1 MALSIDRL
9 PEAGSVY
16 ARLEDKI
23 LERDQGGASDIF
35 YDLVRR
41 RVPIPELVGQ
51 LVRIHAPYTHVPYH
65 QRLDDGVVRF
75 VNNDHC
81 MLSSR
86 AGLDLLPRMPPEL
99 AYLPFA
105 QTIWYMPTGLDP
117 WNQLIGK
124 MPGHYVRLYEIKFEG
139 KPPLPDVHWPDQ
151 EPLAIDGTW
160 PEKLNGWLTLVQRG
174 EVINAYRVFLG
185 LWEEASADASRR
197 ESLLAQLVFAGLI
210 DVQDRVLYNRS
221 YTTGHKSYRARA
233 TVTIARAVGWENAH
247 HILYAGVP
255 DLAVGPR
262 WYSTY
267 EMGCLVVQNFLDNH
281 DRELLA
287 QDGALTPGES
297 LALQEALLS
306 GQEPGYIDLIVAL
319 LRSGRGH
326 RQIIDTIQLASA
338 QLIMETGDPNGYSMP
353 QHSYEYC
360 NTVRWFFDS
369 FAHPHR
375 LKLLFVA
382 GAFVNRAAHHQKHTP
397 DNHAVKVTPPK
408 GSGALTSAQLL
419 ERLDSALDGLRPFE
433 AMDWTA
439 AYLRSGADR
448 SPLIQTLAVGSAK
461 AGNDPHNQELGT
473 CLLDDYGHTTAA
485 DRDRL
490 LLASAKHTAGHRKY
504 GSHLD
509 AWRRYADA
517 FGLARAG

>member
-1 MALSIDRL
+1 MAIAPQVATEPIPTAD
-9 PEAGSVY
+9 Y
-16 ARLEDKI
+16 ARLGERI
-23 LERDQGGASDIF
+23 IARDQQGASQAL
-35 YDLVRR
+35 YGLMKQGR
-41 RVPIPELVGQ
+41 PITEITRET
-51 LVRIHAPYTHVPYH
+51 VRIHAPYTNVPYH
-65 QRLDDGVVRF
+65 QRLDDGVVKF

-81 MLSSR
+81 LLSER
-86 AGLDLLPRMPPEL
+86 VGLPLRTMVRPEL
-99 AYLPFA
+99 AWLPMA
-105 QTIWYMPTGLDP
+105 QTVWYMPTGLDP
-117 WNQLIGK
+117 WNQLLGK
-124 MPGHYVRLYEIKFEG
+124 APGHYTRLYELAVDKDPP
-139 KPPLPDVHWPDQ
+139 KPQIHWPDQ
-151 EPLAIDGTW
+151 EPLATEGPIR
-160 PEKLNGWLTLVQRG
+160 ERLNHWLTLVQRG
-174 EVINAYRVFLG
+174 EVLHSYRVFLG
-185 LWEEASADASRR
+185 LMEDAPNRKAV
-197 ESLLAQLVFAGLI
+197 LAHLAFAGLI
-210 DVQDRVLYNRS
+210 DVQDRMLHNRS

-233 TVTIARAVGWENAH
+233 AIELGNAIGWDNAH
-247 HILYAGVP
+247 HVLYASVP
-255 DLAVGPR
+255 DIAVGPR

-267 EMGCLVVQNFLDNH
+267 EMGCLVVQNFLDNR

-287 QDGALTPGES
+287 QDGALTPVES

-306 GQEPGYIDLIVAL
+306 GQEPAYIDLIVAL

-408 GSGALTSAQLL
+408 GSDALTPDQLL
-419 ERLDSALDGLRPFE
+419 QRLDSALDGLRPFE

-448 SPLIQTLAVGSAK
+448 APLIQTLAVGSAK